1 MTEGG
6 SWSNN
11 SQEFTRMCIL
21 ESQLEVK
28 DVKVASLE
36 QENLLLKVEVER
48 LQCLV
53 NTLMSKK
60 DVINSSDEVFDR
72 FK

>member
-1 MTEGG
+1 MKESGN
-6 SWSNN
+6 WSNN

-28 DVKVASLE
+28 DVKVASLK
-36 QENLLLKVEVER
+36 QENLLLKAEVER
-48 LQCLV
+48 LQKLV
-53 NTLMSKK
+53 NTLTIK
-60 DVINSSDEVFDR
+60 DDINSNEALDR

>member
-21 ESQLEVK
+21 ESQVEVK
-28 DVKVASLE
+28 DVQVGVLK
-36 QENLLLKVEVER
+36 QENLLLKAEVER

-53 NTLMSKK
+53 NTLMTKK
-60 DVINSSDEVFDR
+60 DIINSNDEVFDR